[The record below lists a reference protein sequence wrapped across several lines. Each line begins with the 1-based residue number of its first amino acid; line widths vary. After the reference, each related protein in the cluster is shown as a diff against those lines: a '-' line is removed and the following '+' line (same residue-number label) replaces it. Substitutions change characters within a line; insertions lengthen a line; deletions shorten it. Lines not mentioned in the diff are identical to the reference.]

1 MKDKYISFPLSN
13 KCLAITTTTELGNL
27 AYQVDEGRRV
37 KERRQ
42 LLADLLN
49 VDYKRFVFV
58 HQHHSDKIQKVT
70 LNDLGKGTD
79 SFESGV
85 DVDALY
91 TYEKN
96 VPLCIFHADCV
107 PIFFIDE
114 TKSLVGNVIANGSI
128 AEMFMNFTGY
138 NLDLSNLNVSNVT
151 NMDNFLENV
160 DVKHLKFYIGPYR
173 MPSLFMIDDETRQKI
188 VDAGLEDAI
197 VNNRFDNGLASIID
211 LRRLGVKDEQITLSN
226 LDTYSDD
233 RFYSAYQKT
242 PVGRLVSL
250 IMLPYSAATGAFGAI
265 NITVTGISCLLVL
278 GVLHTGIAYAMSF
291 SSLYELRAQS
301 AAMLSY
307 IEPVAALL
315 LSIFLLHEPFSAAQL
330 AGAALIIGAAAAHE
344 WLAQPAQENR
354 RVST

>member
-13 KCLAITTTTELGNL
+13 KCLALTTTTELGNL
-27 AYQVDEGRRV
+27 AYQVDDGKGV

-42 LLADLLN
+42 LLADLLDTDVN
-49 VDYKRFVFV
+49 RFVFV

-107 PIFFIDE
+107 PIFFTDE
-114 TKSLVGNVIANGSI
+114 TTNLVGIIHAGFKGTLIHVAYKSIQQVIRDENINVNS
-128 AEMFMNFTGY
+128 
-138 NLDLSNLNVSNVT
+138 
-151 NMDNFLENV
+151 
-160 DVKHLKFYIGPYR
+160 LKFYIGPYR
-173 MPSLFMIDDETRQKI
+173 MPSSFIVDEETRQKI
-188 VDAGLEDAI
+188 IDAGLEGAI
-197 VNNRFDNGLASIID
+197 VDGRFDNGLANIID
-211 LRRLGVKDEQITLSN
+211 LRRLGVKDEQIALSN

-250 IMLPYSAATGAFGAI
+250 IILK
-265 NITVTGISCLLVL
+265 
-278 GVLHTGIAYAMSF
+278 
-291 SSLYELRAQS
+291 
-301 AAMLSY
+301 
-307 IEPVAALL
+307 
-315 LSIFLLHEPFSAAQL
+315 
-330 AGAALIIGAAAAHE
+330 
-344 WLAQPAQENR
+344 
-354 RVST
+354 

>member
-114 TKSLVGNVIANGSI
+114 TKDLVGIVHAGFKGTLIHVVYKSIQQVIK
-128 AEMFMNFTGY
+128 
-138 NLDLSNLNVSNVT
+138 D
-151 NMDNFLENV
+151 ENV
-160 DVKHLKFYIGPYR
+160 DVKNLKFYIGPYR

-197 VNNRFDNGLASIID
+197 VNNHFDNGLANIID

-250 IMLPYSAATGAFGAI
+250 IMLK
-265 NITVTGISCLLVL
+265 
-278 GVLHTGIAYAMSF
+278 
-291 SSLYELRAQS
+291 
-301 AAMLSY
+301 
-307 IEPVAALL
+307 
-315 LSIFLLHEPFSAAQL
+315 
-330 AGAALIIGAAAAHE
+330 
-344 WLAQPAQENR
+344 
-354 RVST
+354 